1 MAKPNKMI
9 KIINSLLLIK
19 IMYLISNKKLIKIK
33 RCFNRLCKVKGLDK
47 CQKEMNSLKQTIKTE
62 ILIKIYQKI

>member
-1 MAKPNKMI
+1 
-9 KIINSLLLIK
+9 
-19 IMYLISNKKLIKIK
+19 MYLISDKKLIKIK
-33 RCFNRLCKVKGLDK
+33 RCFNLLCKVKGLDK